1 MLGSMTHSTRSL
13 QRLAIGTLILLLSP
27 AIALAEEATGPG
39 AAGGEAEPS
48 LFGGSIWMAVWSL
61 AMFFLL
67 LAVLGKFAWKPVVKM
82 LQDRE
87 DRIAAALAESDRNRK
102 AAEELLEQHRAKM
115 SGAEAEAAK
124 LLAQSQAQADEVRR
138 QIVQQARSEAED
150 ARKRAIE
157 QIEASKDQAV
167 ASIFREAA
175 TVATTVAGQILQRE
189 IRPEDHD
196 RLVQQTLAELAKD
209 KSPFKSN

>member
-1 MLGSMTHSTRSL
+1 MNHGQTNPAR
-13 QRLAIGTLILLLSP
+13 IGRW
-27 AIALAEEATGPG
+27 IALAAVLLAPAVALAEDATGHG
-39 AAGGEAEPS
+39 AAEAGGVAEPS

-124 LLAQSQAQADEVRR
+124 LFQQSQAAADEVRR
-138 QIVQQARSEAED
+138 QIVQQARTEAED
-150 ARKRAIE
+150 ARKRAVE

-175 TVATTVAGQILQRE
+175 NVAATVAGQILQRE
-189 IRPEDHD
+189 VRPEDHE
-196 RLVQQTLAELAKD
+196 RLVQQTLADLAKE
-209 KSPFKSN
+209 KSRN